1 MTGQLMFSSC
11 KGLLPGSTRAPV
23 ESVPRRLGVFTS
35 RGTGSRCDFR
45 DLLAILVDGV
55 GCGDAVRQDAPRVSL
70 HSLC

>member
-11 KGLLPGSTRAPV
+11 EGLLPGSTRAPG
-23 ESVPRRLGVFTS
+23 RLGVFTS

-45 DLLAILVDGV
+45 GLLAVLVDGV
-55 GCGDAVRQDAPRVSL
+55 GCGDAVRQDAPRISL